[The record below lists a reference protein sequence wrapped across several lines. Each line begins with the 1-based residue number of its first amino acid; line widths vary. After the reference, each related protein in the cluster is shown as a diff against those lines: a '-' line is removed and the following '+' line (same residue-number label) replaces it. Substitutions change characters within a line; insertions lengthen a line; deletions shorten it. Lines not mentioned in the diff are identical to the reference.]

1 MRRAH
6 FIVGIVAV
14 SAFLLS
20 GQWMRHHTPPLASF
34 DAGTRLMFRSRHI
47 YILAGGLV
55 NLMLGLYF
63 EWHAGGWRRAVQAGG
78 SAILI
83 ASPAL
88 LAVAFGIEATRG
100 FQERMP
106 WSQAGL
112 YLLFGGAMAHL
123 AASLGTVKRLPPR
136 K

>member
-6 FIVGIVAV
+6 FIVGILAVA
-14 SAFLLS
+14 AFLIS

-34 DAGTRLMFRSRHI
+34 AAGTRLMFRSRHI
-47 YILAGGLV
+47 YILASGLV
-55 NLMLGLYF
+55 NLVLGLYF
-63 EWHAGGWRRAVQAGG
+63 EWHAGGRRRVVQAGG

-83 ASPAL
+83 VSPAL
-88 LAVAFGIEATRG
+88 LAAAFVIEPARG

-123 AASLGTVKRLPPR
+123 AASVGTVKGLPPR
-136 K
+136 